1 MCVPL
6 HNGHFGFAFNGQVL
20 LSAAA
25 TQQVV
30 GVSTPALPSEPAVHI
45 GAVAAV
51 TLPVGAAAAARVAL
65 LHVLIEV
72 GDVGLAQLAHHHLI
86 SIVRLTYVL
95 RGVVQSHTRTHAKTN
110 RTHKHNT
117 KMLRTGIKHPCN
129 VVSSNMDQ

>member
-1 MCVPL
+1 MVNPQHVPL
-6 HNGHFGFAFNGQVL
+6 HNGHLGLAFNGQVL

-30 GVSTPALPSEPAVHI
+30 GVSTPALPTKPAIHI

-72 GDVGLAQLAHHHLI
+72 GHVGLAQLAHDHFI
-86 SIVRLTYVL
+86 SIVRLTDVL
-95 RGVVQSHTRTHAKTN
+95 QIHTFTHTF
-110 RTHKHNT
+110 THKEEGEELSVHVT
-117 KMLRTGIKHPCN
+117 
-129 VVSSNMDQ
+129 